1 MATGGW
7 LLGPARPPERVLAG
21 LAAPF
26 LLYLEPL
33 TIAIGAGLLVA
44 AVAVHL
50 TLRRRPRSAV
60 AALLLVASLGL
71 AGCGSG
77 DGERLSIATGGSG
90 GVCFVYGGG
99 LAEQIGQHLDGYQA
113 TAEVT
118 SASVDNMYLIAD
130 GKSDLAFALADTAAD
145 AVKGT
150 DTFDGEQ
157 VQVQARLYNNLT
169 QVATV
174 KGKGISSVEDLEG
187 KRVSVG
193 SPGSGTEVIALR
205 VLEAAGLDPDDD
217 ISRQQLGVG
226 ESVQAVKDG
235 ALDAFF
241 WSGGVPTSAV
251 TDLATT
257 RELQLLPTDQYV
269 DKLKERY
276 GDFYAAAEIEA
287 GGYEGVE
294 APVKVVAVPNYLV
307 VNRSMDPELAYQL
320 TKLLFDQKEALIKV
334 HPAARRL
341 ELETAPK
348 VAPPR
353 APPGRPALLR
363 RAGQDVS
370 RRVVAVAVAAA
381 LVAAAVGAVAGP
393 RLGGADPAVV
403 VADEGGRELASV
415 PLPEDNRFA
424 LTYRHSV
431 DQAEVTETFAVTG
444 GGFRLVAVA
453 SPSEAVLDYYELEGR
468 RVADHGWRLE
478 PAATP
483 ELTAIPLV
491 ATEVGRRTLVAGDR
505 RLPLFE
511 PGGAPAHLVLSVRR

>member
-1 MATGGW
+1 MSRSRGLHN
-7 LLGPARPPERVLAG
+7 LLVV
-21 LAAPF
+21 
-26 LLYLEPL
+26 
-33 TIAIGAGLLVA
+33 LVA
-44 AVAVHL
+44 AA
-50 TLRRRPRSAV
+50 
-60 AALLLVASLGL
+60 GL
-71 AGCGSG
+71 AGCGSQ
-77 DGERLSIATGGSG
+77 DGERLSIAPGGSG
-90 GVCFVYGGG
+90 GVYFVYGGG
-99 LAEQIGQHLDGYQA
+99 LAEQIGEHRDGYQA

-145 AVKGT
+145 AVRGT

-157 VQVQARLYNNLT
+157 VQALARLYNNLT

-174 KGKGISSVEDLEG
+174 KGKGISSVEDLKG

-257 RELQLLPTDQYV
+257 RELLLLPTDQYV
-269 DKLKERY
+269 DELKERY

-320 TKLLFDQKEALIKV
+320 TRLLFDQEALTEV

-348 VAPPR
+348 VAPLELH
-353 APPGRPALLR
+353 PGAQRYY
-363 RAGQDVS
+363 
-370 RRVVAVAVAAA
+370 
-381 LVAAAVGAVAGP
+381 
-393 RLGGADPAVV
+393 
-403 VADEGGRELASV
+403 DE
-415 PLPEDNRFA
+415 
-424 LTYRHSV
+424 
-431 DQAEVTETFAVTG
+431 QAKT
-444 GGFRLVAVA
+444 
-453 SPSEAVLDYYELEGR
+453 
-468 RVADHGWRLE
+468 
-478 PAATP
+478 
-483 ELTAIPLV
+483 
-491 ATEVGRRTLVAGDR
+491 
-505 RLPLFE
+505 
-511 PGGAPAHLVLSVRR
+511 